1 MRTWASTLL
10 GWWGERLL
18 EIPCGAVEFPEQ
30 VPGFVQWELVTWDKL
45 PSSINLY
52 RGQCPPPCRGAIWWR
67 AWYSACHLLTVEE
80 IPVVWTSW
88 WERSTLVLRKLVSQ
102 GVERRCAESAAPT
115 AVSSSAPFPAS
126 ALADQPPGEGAQLE
140 GAGRTSARRSHLGTW
155 GWSGLWLPLGKS
167 HFSSQLPPVTRQ
179 LGTLMF

>member
-67 AWYSACHLLTVEE
+67 AWYSACHLLTGK
-80 IPVVWTSW
+80 
-88 WERSTLVLRKLVSQ
+88 RSLLFELLGGKDLLWFYGNWFHKEWRGGVLRAQ
-102 GVERRCAESAAPT
+102 PRRLSPAP
-115 AVSSSAPFPAS
+115 
-126 ALADQPPGEGAQLE
+126 
-140 GAGRTSARRSHLGTW
+140 
-155 GWSGLWLPLGKS
+155 LP
-167 HFSSQLPPVTRQ
+167 SQLQ
-179 LGTLMF
+179 LWQTSHQEREPSWKALGGHLLGGPT